1 MGSVTPGV
9 TRGMPFLKWKK
20 TFWRGTMAWDEG
32 IGCTLLSAKLH
43 LVKLS
48 QHFLHVRNTSS
59 VGMQM
64 HLVPIRRISPSRQ
77 EKWRN
82 DQTRVPFNVSC

>member
-1 MGSVTPGV
+1 
-9 TRGMPFLKWKK
+9 
-20 TFWRGTMAWDEG
+20 MAWDEG
-32 IGCTLLSAKLH
+32 TWLHPSTAKLH

-77 EKWRN
+77 EK
-82 DQTRVPFNVSC
+82 